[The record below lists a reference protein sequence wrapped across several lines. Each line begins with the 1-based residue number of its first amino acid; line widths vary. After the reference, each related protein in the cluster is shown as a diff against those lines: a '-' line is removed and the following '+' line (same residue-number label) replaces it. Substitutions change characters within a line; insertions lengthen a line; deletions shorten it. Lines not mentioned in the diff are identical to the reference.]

1 VTLDADQAVERALG
15 FHSRL
20 DMLVARRGLASL
32 LRTCAVLGGGGSV
45 LRLDAEPEPDG
56 RLSLVL
62 SFQPGRASPSDVV
75 LSIETGEPVKEI
87 SLTGRASGYGVV
99 LAALLLK
106 LCNAEVHA
114 EESGDRQLRIAVT
127 FVPAT
132 TS

>member
-1 VTLDADQAVERALG
+1 
-15 FHSRL
+15 
-20 DMLVARRGLASL
+20 
-32 LRTCAVLGGGGSV
+32 
-45 LRLDAEPEPDG
+45 
-56 RLSLVL
+56 LSLVL

-114 EESGDRQLRIAVT
+114 EASQVSRQLRIAVT

>member
-1 VTLDADQAVERALG
+1 
-15 FHSRL
+15 
-20 DMLVARRGLASL
+20 
-32 LRTCAVLGGGGSV
+32 
-45 LRLDAEPEPDG
+45 
-56 RLSLVL
+56 LSLVL